1 VSLGRGEEQEVA
13 VIYERLWSMLAT
25 SRTRSVVGSHPSFL
39 PYYSRGNLQDAM
51 TQASVTGNKM
61 PERRLLELF
70 HGTCLA

>member
-1 VSLGRGEEQEVA
+1 MR
-13 VIYERLWSMLAT
+13 R
-25 SRTRSVVGSHPSFL
+25 FL

-51 TQASVTGNKM
+51 TQTSITGNKL